1 MGADN
6 YELVQLINDTVKDPG
21 SFHFS
26 TAATI
31 AGVLHPYTNC
41 LMVTRWL
48 LQLKTKS
55 CPRGKEEVGTET
67 KSLPAY
73 YKAFLEYYPA
83 TSMSHY
89 LNLGHKPPLDQSL
102 KG

>member
-1 MGADN
+1 MGEDN
-6 YELVQLINDTVKDPG
+6 YELVQLINDTIKDPG

-31 AGVLHPYTNC
+31 VLHPYTNC
-41 LMVTRWL
+41 LIVTRCL

-55 CPRGKEEVGTET
+55 CPRRKEGVGTET
-67 KSLPAY
+67 KGLPEY

-89 LNLGHKPPLDQSL
+89 LNLCHKSLLDQSL